1 MTQKEYYD
9 FREDENTRHV
19 SLVCLLK
26 SAAKRWKIILLA
38 GIILGCLF
46 GGYKI
51 FSIHSKKD
59 AMIEEYDTYINKL
72 DAYKESLREYKQT
85 VKDLQTQ
92 INAKLTYFE
101 SSIKMNMDTQNVPM
115 ATADIGVTSTRS
127 LKADDIAGI
136 KNAIYNEVVFGD
148 SANAVAEKYDD
159 ITATGLRELITC
171 KMAASGP
178 TLRITV
184 RALDEE
190 TAAKYRDDLLV
201 ELGKKVLTMEKAL
214 GSFQIEAFNKG
225 VMTGYDSELST
236 FQEKQHASVTTLE
249 SAAYT
254 AQNQSNQLSK
264 PVAVPQYSKKNML
277 ISGIK
282 IGAVGFAGGIILAI
296 AAVIALLIQKGVIFT
311 SDEIDGEFGIRT
323 LAEFSDMKPEEAE
336 KELDYVLA
344 RIENAMKEG
353 ASVIAVIGQA
363 SADQKD
369 RLTKALNDRAGSS
382 VNFIHIPDIL
392 ENAESVRELKKA
404 DGVVLMEEIGKSD
417 YLGVRKE
424 IAVIAD
430 SGIEIVGSVYC

>member
-26 SAAKRWKIILLA
+26 SALKRWKIILIA
-38 GIILGCLF
+38 GIIIGCLF

-59 AMIEEYDTYINKL
+59 AMIEEYDTYTNKL
-72 DAYKESLREYKQT
+72 EAYKESLKEYRQT

-101 SSIKMNMDTQNVPM
+101 NSVKMNLDTQNVPM
-115 ATADIGVTSTRS
+115 ATADIMISS
-127 LKADDIAGI
+127 AKALKTEQLAAI
-136 KNAIYNEVVFGD
+136 KNSIYNEVVFGE
-148 SANAVAEKYDD
+148 SANIVAKKYD
-159 ITATGLRELITC
+159 ISATGLRELITC
-171 KMAASGP
+171 KMSTTGP
-178 TLRITV
+178 TVRITV

-190 TAAKYRDDLLV
+190 TAVKYREDLLE
-201 ELGKKVLTMEKAL
+201 ELDKKVETMKTAL
-214 GSFQIEAFNKG
+214 GNIEIQAFNKG
-225 VMTGYDSELST
+225 VMTGYDAELST

-264 PVAVPQYSKKNML
+264 PVPVPQYSKKYML
-277 ISGIK
+277 VNGVKMGI
-282 IGAVGFAGGIILAI
+282 VGLVGGIVLAI
-296 AAVIALLIQKGVIFT
+296 AAVIAFLLRKGVIFT
-311 SDEIDGEFGIRT
+311 PDEIDGEFGIRT
-323 LAEFSDMKPEEAE
+323 LADLSEVKPEKAE
-336 KELDYVLA
+336 KELDYIVA
-344 RIENAMKEG
+344 RIENSMKAG
-353 ASVIAVIGQA
+353 ASVISVVGLA
-363 SADQKD
+363 SAKKIEQ
-369 RLTKALNDRAGSS
+369 LTKALNKRTGAA
-382 VNFIHIPDIL
+382 VRFIYVPDIL
-392 ENAESVRELKKA
+392 GNAASLRELKKA

-430 SGIEIVGSVYC
+430 SGKEIIGSVYC